1 MNDGMREFVIEG
13 FLVGGDDEVL
23 QVVMPPY
30 LLALARADVRGV
42 EELPALPQQD
52 VAFCVAARL
61 TLVVGA
67 RLRAMHSARDLD
79 SSMWEGRR
87 PFAMATRPPRPP
99 MVGEADYA
107 ERERRYFVALGLEE
121 PIP

>member
-1 MNDGMREFVIEG
+1 MNDGTREFVIEG
-13 FLVGGDDEVL
+13 FLVGGDDNVL
-23 QVVMPPY
+23 QVIMPPY
-30 LLALARADVRGV
+30 LLELVRADVRRI

-52 VAFCVAARL
+52 VAFCIAARL
-61 TLVVGA
+61 TLVAGA
-67 RLRAMHSARDLD
+67 RLHAMHSARDLD
-79 SSMWEGRR
+79 ASMWASRR

-107 ERERRYFVALGLEE
+107 ERERRYFLALGLEE